1 MGNDS
6 LITQKKVI
14 SPNNNNDLAKV
25 KNFMESNPN
34 GCLNFRY
41 YLNRD
46 ISVIKNHIFTCL
58 YYNNE
63 NIIGYGHLDY
73 EDGKI
78 WLGIII
84 SDDSKSKG
92 FGGLIMDDLLSKTQ
106 EPIYLSVD
114 KDNKIAQRLYKNKKF
129 FIFKENNKNIIM
141 VRKMADTLGTLVD
154 KLTTVDLKMWNN
166 QELLYEIRRMSFD
179 EYKEKYF
186 NSEDGANKL
195 WNVLKKACDLN
206 VQRNQLINEVDEKI
220 LEIINAKLSGE
231 DLDNGKFLQRS
242 HKTY

>member
-6 LITQKKVI
+6 IVTKKKII
-14 SPNNNNDLAKV
+14 SSNNGEDLEEV
-25 KNFMESNPN
+25 KKFILSNPN
-34 GCLNFRY
+34 GCKNFRY
-41 YLNRD
+41 FQKRD
-46 ISVIKNHIFTCL
+46 FSVIKNHIFTCL
-58 YYNNE
+58 YYSNE
-63 NIIGYGHLDY
+63 NVIGYGHLDY

-84 SDDSKSKG
+84 SDNNKSKG
-92 FGGLIMDDLLSKTQ
+92 FGNIIIDDLISKTKK
-106 EPIYLSVD
+106 PIYLSVD
-114 KDNKIAQRLYKNKKF
+114 KDNEIAQRLYKNKKF
-129 FIFKENNKNIIM
+129 IIFKENNKNIIM
-141 VRKMADTLGTLVD
+141 IRNMADTLGTLVD

-166 QELLYEIRRMSFD
+166 QELLYEIRRMTFD

-195 WNVLKKACDLN
+195 WNILKKACDLN

-231 DLDNGKFLQRS
+231 ELDNGKFLQRS